1 MQEILMNLQ
10 RGLLANAVW
19 RDENLPFERVPRHSI
34 QNCYHFVINGF
45 FLLFLF
51 LIFFI
56 NCSRSIVFLYFDIR
70 LYIILDI
77 PILNSSL

>member
-1 MQEILMNLQ
+1 MNLQ

-51 LIFFI
+51 LIFFLL
-56 NCSRSIVFLYFDIR
+56 IVLDQLFS
-70 LYIILDI
+70 YILTSDYI
-77 PILNSSL
+77 

>member
-34 QNCYHFVINGF
+34 QNCYHYPY
-45 FLLFLF
+45 LLALF
-51 LIFFI
+51 ISLTFI
-56 NCSRSIVFLYFDIR
+56 
-70 LYIILDI
+70 
-77 PILNSSL
+77 